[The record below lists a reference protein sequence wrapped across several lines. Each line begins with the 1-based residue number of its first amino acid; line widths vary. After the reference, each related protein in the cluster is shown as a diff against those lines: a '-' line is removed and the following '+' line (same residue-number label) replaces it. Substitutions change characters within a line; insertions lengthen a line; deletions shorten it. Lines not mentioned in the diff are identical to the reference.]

1 MSQGSLFWANARG
14 KLGESVYYRAG
25 GEQRNRTYVKNIKN
39 PRTLAQAKNR
49 ITLMNYVAGFR
60 SLRPILANS
69 FVSRKSSQSGFNAF
83 VSANKNPNS
92 PAVDKYAAE
101 NLGYSVLGDAVV
113 SKGNLIFESSHQ
125 CFDIPIEEGSGDT
138 PQSSIIGYRMAVVPG
153 SLYDPET
160 EEATELLSSLAGLT
174 PLTENVVIIMSNT
187 QVRAL
192 YKALG
197 LPSDAVI
204 NVIHGRYK
212 DEGYKYTTAKFTIE
226 SQTMITPDFSLAV
239 STGATE
245 SFQSG
250 TFSSLL
256 FGVSAAQPSGDED
269 YFAVIVSYKVN
280 GTMDVSNAR
289 LTTDGRNTEYTDQFR
304 PNGFVYEQILAEY
317 SPSQGSALSV

>member
-1 MSQGSLFWANARG
+1 MSKGSLFWANARG
-14 KLGESVYYRAG
+14 KLGESVFYRAG
-25 GEQRNRTYVKNIKN
+25 GEQRNRTYVQNIKN

-49 ITLMNYVAGFR
+49 ITMMNYISGFR
-60 SLRPILANS
+60 SLRAILANS

-83 VSANKNPNS
+83 LSANKNPNS
-92 PAVDKYAAE
+92 PAIDKYTAE
-101 NLGYSVLGDAVV
+101 NLGYSALGDAIV
-113 SKGNLIFESSHQ
+113 SKGNLIFESSHK

-138 PQSSIIGYRMAVVPG
+138 PRASIIGYRMAVVPG
-153 SLYDPET
+153 SLYDPES
-160 EEATELLSSLAGLT
+160 EEATATLTALVGLT
-174 PLTENVVIIMSNT
+174 PLTENVAIIMSNA

-192 YKALG
+192 YQALG

-204 NVIHGRYK
+204 NVIHGHYM
-212 DEGYKYTTAKFTIE
+212 DEGYKYATAKFTIE
-226 SQTMITPDFSLAV
+226 SPTMITPDLSLAV

-250 TFSSLL
+250 TFTSLL
-256 FGVSAAQPSGDED
+256 FGVSAAQPSGDGD
-269 YFAVIVSYKVN
+269 YYAVIISYKVN

-304 PNGFVYEQILAEY
+304 PDGDVYAQILAEY